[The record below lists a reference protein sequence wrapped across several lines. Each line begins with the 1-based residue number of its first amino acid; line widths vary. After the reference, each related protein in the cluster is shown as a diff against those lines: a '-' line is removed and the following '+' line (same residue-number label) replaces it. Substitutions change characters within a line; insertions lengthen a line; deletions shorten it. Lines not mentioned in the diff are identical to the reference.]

1 MFDIIV
7 CVLLCVLFF
16 LVLFLVLLVLL
27 GEVIPFKIGIL
38 LPNSNSGNL
47 LSTPVL
53 FNAAID
59 RALRCQDLPDFGSV

>member
-1 MFDIIV
+1 MICCIGSLLFDIIV
-7 CVLLCVLFF
+7 CVI
-16 LVLFLVLLVLL
+16 VLFLVLLVLL
-27 GEVIPFKIGIL
+27 GEVIPLKIGIP

-59 RALRCQDLPDFGSV
+59 RLRCQDLPDFGSV